1 MTELL
6 ALPALIGE
14 SPAIQ
19 QARDLLERFAP
30 TSIPIVLVGA
40 TGTGK
45 DLLARYIHAQSGRT
59 GPFLPVNCS
68 ALPREMA
75 ESLLFGH
82 RRGAFSGA
90 IESRRGYLEVAHGG
104 TLFLDELTCLG
115 LEGQA
120 KLLRALDTGEVHP
133 LGEEGA
139 RALDVRA
146 VAAVQET
153 LPKALVSGGLRPDLY
168 QRLAGVVI
176 SLPPLAERAQDILL
190 LARHFA
196 GCQRRILEPGAER
209 LLMMYEWPG
218 NVREL
223 RHVMER
229 AGRLVANGS
238 LPAAAVAEAIHLGA
252 LVPQDSDDDRGGP
265 SERARLLLEC
275 ERCGWNADRVA
286 RALGV
291 HRATLFRKLKR
302 AGLSLRRAQKSQS
315 RKESRDGGQLCDSCR
330 GPSAV

>member
-1 MTELL
+1 MTDLS

-19 QARDLLERFAP
+19 HARDLLERFAP
-30 TSIPIVLVGA
+30 TPTPIVLVGA

-45 DLLARYIHAQSGRT
+45 DLLARHIHARSGRT
-59 GPFLPVNCS
+59 GRFVPVNCG

-90 IESRRGYLEVAHGG
+90 VESRRGFLEVAHGG
-104 TLFLDELTCLG
+104 TLFLDELTCLASD
-115 LEGQA
+115 GQA
-120 KLLRALDTGEVHP
+120 KLLRALDTGEVQP
-133 LGEEGA
+133 LGEERV

-146 VAAVQET
+146 VAAVQDR
-153 LPKALVSGGLRPDLY
+153 LPAALATGGLRSDLY

-176 SLPPLAERAQDILL
+176 SLPPLAERVQDIVP
-190 LARHFA
+190 LARSFA
-196 GCQRRILEPGAER
+196 ARQRRVLESGAER
-209 LLMMYEWPG
+209 VLTMYEWPG

-252 LVPQDSDDDRGGP
+252 PSLPDSHDDRLDL
-265 SERARLLLEC
+265 STRAYLLLIC
-275 ERCGWNADRVA
+275 ERYGWQADRVA
-286 RALGV
+286 RALGI
-291 HRATLFRKLKR
+291 HRATLFRRLKR
-302 AGLSLRRAQKSQS
+302 AGVSLRR
-315 RKESRDGGQLCDSCR
+315 GQ
-330 GPSAV
+330 